1 MQLNLKPI
9 LMNKINK
16 TILGL
21 TAIAITVAC
30 GSNEEKT
37 HQEETKITTPAFDV
51 SQIDS
56 TIMPCEDFEKYAV
69 GNWLKN
75 NPVPESESR
84 WGSFNI
90 VHDANEIK
98 LRAIVDEASNA
109 KAEKGTALQQ
119 VGDFYTSAL
128 DSNLANELGITP
140 IQPLID
146 KIEAV
151 STVQELVE
159 TMAETRKKGSGSMF
173 SGYVGIDSKNSSQYI
188 MHLSQGGLGLPDKT
202 YYKPSDE
209 RGENILAEYKK
220 HISAMFVLA
229 GDDEQKATENSAT
242 VVELESYLAE
252 NSMGRVERRNPDNT
266 YNKFSVEELQTLCPG
281 IDWKS
286 FFVAAELNG
295 VDNLI
300 IGQPDYFKA
309 LNNSLT
315 QFSIEN
321 WKTYMK
327 WHLLNDMAS
336 NLSADFE
343 NQVFSFYST
352 TLRGTQV
359 MKPRWKRA
367 LSKSN
372 RTVGEQIGK
381 LFVEKHFP
389 EESKQKVLD
398 LIANINTVFKERV
411 QKLDWM
417 SEETKVKAMEKLSKF
432 TYKIGYPDKWE
443 DYSSVDINANT
454 LAQNVMNMNYFEYKK
469 NVNRLGQ
476 PIDRDE
482 WGMTPQTINAY
493 YNPTMNEIVFPAAI
507 LQPPFFNAD
516 ADDAINYG
524 GIGAVI
530 GHEFSHGFDDQG
542 CKYDGEGNLN
552 NWWTEQDLA
561 NFGERTAK
569 LVNQFDAYEV
579 AEGNHVNGQ
588 LTLGENI
595 ADIAGSTLSYYALE
609 KAMEGKE
616 DPMIDGFTYQQR
628 FFLGWAQV
636 WHNNYKD
643 EAIINLVKTNPHSP
657 TRFRILGPLT
667 NMVEFHNAFGCK
679 EGAMIAPDSLRV
691 TIW

>member
-1 MQLNLKPI
+1 MNTLNKA
-9 LMNKINK
+9 
-16 TILGL
+16 ILGI
-21 TAIAITVAC
+21 TAVAITVAC
-30 GSNEEKT
+30 GGNEEQS
-37 HQEETKITTPAFDV
+37 HQEEIKATTPAFDI

-56 TIMPCEDFEKYAV
+56 TIMPCEDFEKFAV

-98 LRAIVDEASNA
+98 LRAIVEDAVSA
-109 KAEKGTALQQ
+109 KAEKGTPLQQ
-119 VGDFYTSAL
+119 VGDFYASAL
-128 DSNLANELGITP
+128 DSTTVNELRIQP
-140 IQPLID
+140 IQPMLD

-151 STVQELVE
+151 ITVQELIEV
-159 TMAETRKKGSGSMF
+159 MAETRKIGSGSMF
-173 SGYVGIDSKNSSQYI
+173 AGYVGIDAKNSSQYI

-202 YYKPSDE
+202 YYTPSDE
-209 RGENILAEYKK
+209 RGENILSEYKK
-220 HISAMFVLA
+220 HITAMFVLT
-229 GDDEQKATENSAT
+229 GEEKEKSKENT
-242 VVELESYLAE
+242 TNIIEIESFLAK
-252 NSMGRVERRNPDNT
+252 NSMDRVERRDPEKT
-266 YNKFSVEELQTLCPG
+266 YNKLSVDELQTLCSN
-281 IDWKS
+281 IDWKA
-286 FFVAAELNG
+286 FFVASELNG
-295 VDNLI
+295 VENLVV
-300 IGQPDYFKA
+300 GQPDFFKA

-315 QFSIEN
+315 QFPIEN

-327 WHLLNDMAS
+327 WHLINDMAG
-336 NLSADFE
+336 NLNIEFE
-343 NQVFSFYST
+343 EQVFSFYST
-352 TLRGTQV
+352 TLRGTKV

-372 RTVGEQIGK
+372 GNVGEQIGK

-443 DYSSVDINANT
+443 DYSSVDIKANT

-482 WGMTPQTINAY
+482 WGMNPQTINAY

-524 GIGAVI
+524 GIGGVI

-542 CKYDGEGNLN
+542 CKFDGDGNMK
-552 NWWTEQDLA
+552 NWWTKEDLA
-561 NFGERTAK
+561 NFSKRTEK
-569 LVNQFDAYEV
+569 LVNQFDGYEV
-579 AEGNHVNGQ
+579 AEGNHVNGK

-595 ADIAGSTLSYYALE
+595 ADIAGITLSYYALE

-616 DPMIDGFTYQQR
+616 DPMIDGYNYKQR
-628 FFLGWAQV
+628 FFLSWAQV
-636 WHNNYKD
+636 WHGNIKD
-643 EAIINLVKTNPHSP
+643 EAIINQVKTDPHSP
-657 TRFRILGPLT
+657 TRYRTNGPLT
-667 NMVEFHNAFGCK
+667 NLVEFHSAFGCK
-679 EGAMIAPDSLRV
+679 EGAMIAPDSSRV

>member
-1 MQLNLKPI
+1 MK
-9 LMNKINK
+9 MNKLNK

-21 TAIAITVAC
+21 TAVALTVAC
-30 GSNEEKT
+30 GNSEENKP
-37 HQEETKITTPAFDV
+37 QEEAKVLIPAFDV

-56 TIMPCEDFEKYAV
+56 TINPCEDFEKYAV
-69 GNWLKN
+69 GNWLKD

-98 LRAIVDEASNA
+98 LKAIVVDAT
-109 KAEKGTALQQ
+109 KANGKKGSALQQ
-119 VGDFYTSAL
+119 VGDFYASAL
-128 DSNLANELGITP
+128 DSNTTNELGIKP

-146 KIEAV
+146 KINAV
-151 STVQELVE
+151 TSVQELVE
-159 TMAETRKKGSGSMF
+159 TMAETRKKGSGSIF
-173 SGYVGIDSKNSSQYI
+173 SGYVGVDSKNSSQYI

-202 YYKPSDE
+202 YYTPSDE
-209 RGENILAEYKK
+209 RGENIFAEYRK
-220 HISAMFVLA
+220 HITALFVLA
-229 GDDEQKATENSAT
+229 GEEQAAAEEIANQVIEIES
-242 VVELESYLAE
+242 ELAL
-252 NSMGRVERRNPDNT
+252 NSMDRVKRRDPELT
-266 YNKFSVEELQTLCPG
+266 YNKLDIDGLQKLCPA
-281 IDWKS
+281 IDWNA
-286 FFVAAELNG
+286 FFAAAELKG
-295 VDNLI
+295 VENVVV
-300 IGQPDYFKA
+300 GQLDFMTA
-309 LNNSLT
+309 LNTSLT
-315 QFSIEN
+315 KFPIEN

-327 WHLLNDMAS
+327 WHLINDMAG
-336 NLSADFE
+336 NLSEDFE
-343 NQVFSFYST
+343 KQSFSFYST
-352 TLRGTQV
+352 TLRGTQT

-372 RTVGEQIGK
+372 GNVGEQIGK
-381 LFVEKHFP
+381 LFVEAHFP

-398 LIANINTVFKERV
+398 LIGNINKVFKERV
-411 QKLDWM
+411 QKLEWM
-417 SEETKVKAMEKLSKF
+417 GEDTKAKAMEKLSKF

-443 DYSSVDINANT
+443 DYSSVDIKANT
-454 LAQNVMNMNYFEYKK
+454 LAENVMNMNYFEYLK

-476 PIDRDE
+476 PIDKDE
-482 WGMTPQTINAY
+482 WGMNPQTINAY

-542 CKYDGEGNLN
+542 CKFDGEGNLN
-552 NWWTEQDLA
+552 NWWTEQDLK

-579 AEGNHVNGQ
+579 AEGNHVNGN

-595 ADIAGSTLSYYALE
+595 ADIAGITLAYYALE

-616 DPMIDGFTYQQR
+616 DPMIDGFNYNQR
-628 FFLGWAQV
+628 FFLSWAQV
-636 WHNNYKD
+636 WHSNSKD
-643 EAIINLVKTNPHSP
+643 EALINQVKTDPHSP
-657 TRFRILGPLT
+657 TRFRTLGPLT
-667 NMVEFHNAFGCK
+667 NMFEFSDAFGCK
-679 EGAMIAPDSLRV
+679 EGAMIAPDSLKV